1 MSLMEAK
8 VGIVGD
14 IFSFSRFNHLTPEK
28 AVLSWPTVLPEYGGV
43 LTEIIHFFNEPNGS
57 YGG

>member
-1 MSLMEAK
+1 MEAK
-8 VGIVGD
+8 VGMVGD
-14 IFSFSRFNHLTPEK
+14 VFSFSQFNHLTPEK
-28 AVLSWPTVLPEYGGV
+28 AVLGWHTVLQEYGGV

>member
-1 MSLMEAK
+1 MEAK
-8 VGIVGD
+8 VGMVGD
-14 IFSFSRFNHLTPEK
+14 VFFFSQFNHLTPEK
-28 AVLSWPTVLPEYGGV
+28 AVLGWPTVLPEYGGV